1 MHTIHNFSGFLLAQV
16 PRWRFPIA
24 NPFDPKM
31 PSFALLLGGSGKR
44 KFAFF
49 RGVEGVLQFFCSC
62 GEWLGECRRW
72 ERRWWERRWWERR
85 RYVKCVR
92 RCGGGG
98 VEEEVC
104 EEEVGEEEVGE
115 EIVFANGRGFTQS
128 ENV

>member
-1 MHTIHNFSGFLLAQV
+1 M
-16 PRWRFPIA
+16 
-24 NPFDPKM
+24 
-31 PSFALLLGGSGKR
+31 
-44 KFAFF
+44 
-49 RGVEGVLQFFCSC
+49 
-62 GEWLGECRRW
+62 
-72 ERRWWERRWWERR
+72 
-85 RYVKCVR
+85 KCVR

>member
-1 MHTIHNFSGFLLAQV
+1 M
-16 PRWRFPIA
+16 WR
-24 NPFDPKM
+24 
-31 PSFALLLGGSGKR
+31 
-44 KFAFF
+44 
-49 RGVEGVLQFFCSC
+49 
-62 GEWLGECRRW
+62 
-72 ERRWWERRWWERR
+72 
-85 RYVKCVR
+85 R

>member
-1 MHTIHNFSGFLLAQV
+1 V
-16 PRWRFPIA
+16 R
-24 NPFDPKM
+24 
-31 PSFALLLGGSGKR
+31 
-44 KFAFF
+44 
-49 RGVEGVLQFFCSC
+49 
-62 GEWLGECRRW
+62 
-72 ERRWWERRWWERR
+72 
-85 RYVKCVR
+85 CVR

>member
-1 MHTIHNFSGFLLAQV
+1 M
-16 PRWRFPIA
+16 R
-24 NPFDPKM
+24 
-31 PSFALLLGGSGKR
+31 
-44 KFAFF
+44 
-49 RGVEGVLQFFCSC
+49 
-62 GEWLGECRRW
+62 
-72 ERRWWERRWWERR
+72 
-85 RYVKCVR
+85 CVR

>member
-1 MHTIHNFSGFLLAQV
+1 M
-16 PRWRFPIA
+16 
-24 NPFDPKM
+24 
-31 PSFALLLGGSGKR
+31 
-44 KFAFF
+44 
-49 RGVEGVLQFFCSC
+49 
-62 GEWLGECRRW
+62 
-72 ERRWWERRWWERR
+72 
-85 RYVKCVR
+85 R